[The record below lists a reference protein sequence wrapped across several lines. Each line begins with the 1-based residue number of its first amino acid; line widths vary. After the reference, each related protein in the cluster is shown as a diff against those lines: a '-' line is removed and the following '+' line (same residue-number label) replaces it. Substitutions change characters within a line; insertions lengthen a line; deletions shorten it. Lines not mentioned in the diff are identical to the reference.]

1 MNFFSNWGNKVAGP
15 KSRWVTLILWIIVVA
30 VLSMVWPSVN
40 SEESN
45 SNTLLPSDTMS
56 VQASKISNKQFP
68 NDAGNPLLIV
78 WYRKGGLTS
87 HDYQAIQKLYQNLK
101 NSPLKHQSFIP
112 PFAKLPPQA
121 LKGSASKDGKAIT
134 TPVFFHKN
142 SSVAE
147 LQNSLD
153 QLQTRI
159 NKQLGANPFKEKLS
173 SDGLHLR
180 FTGPVGIQT
189 DATKLFGKADITLL
203 ISTTLLVLI
212 LLILLYR
219 SPLLAVVPL
228 IGVGFAYG
236 LIGPALGFMS
246 SHGWITFDAQAVS
259 IMTVLLFGA
268 GTDYCLFL
276 VSRYRE
282 ELLHEENKYEALS
295 RAVKGTGGAIMMS
308 ALTVVLGLVT
318 LFLARYKSYDHFAA
332 PFSFAILVMG
342 IAALTLLP
350 ALLTLFGRV
359 SFFPF
364 IPRTEKMIKKLE
376 EKKGKSIRRP
386 KAKSRL
392 SQTVGHWVTEKPWT
406 IIIACVIVLGGL
418 ASFVPQMKYT
428 YGLLDSFPKTMPSR
442 QGFSIISNHFPPGE
456 LAPVNV
462 IVNTQGKNTNV
473 GSVLKK
479 LSFVKKVSDPQKG
492 VKNSD
497 FQQFQVTLAKDPYSP
512 DAIQMIP
519 KIKQKVV
526 NVASDVGIKNP
537 ASHVWIGGET
547 ATLYDTKQ
555 VTSRDQTI
563 IIPVVLTIIAIL
575 LLLYLRS
582 VVAMVYLLATVLLS
596 YFSALG
602 TGWLMIHYGFGTD
615 AIQGLI
621 PLYSFVFLVALG
633 EDYNI
638 FMISSIWNKRK
649 DRPLKQAISEGVA
662 QTGSVITSAGLIL
675 AGTFAVLA
683 VLPLQV
689 LVQFGTVTAI
699 GVLLDTFIV
708 RPLLVPAITTVLGR
722 FAFWPGSL
730 WRKDSKTG
738 D

>member
-1 MNFFSNWGNKVAGP
+1 M
-15 KSRWVTLILWIIVVA
+15 VVA

-40 SEESN
+40 KEETNSN
-45 SNTLLPSDTMS
+45 SLLPESAMS
-56 VQASKISNKQFP
+56 VQAAQLTKKQFP
-68 NDAGNPLLIV
+68 NAAGNPLLIV
-78 WYRKGGLTS
+78 WFRKGGLTS
-87 HDYQAIQKLYQNLK
+87 EDYHAIQQLYQNLHEH
-101 NSPLKHQSFIP
+101 PLKNQSFIP
-112 PFAKLPPQA
+112 PYYRLPAQA
-121 LKGSASKDGKAIT
+121 LKSSASDDGTAIT
-134 TPVFFHKN
+134 TPVFFDKQ
-142 SSVAE
+142 AE
-147 LQNSLD
+147 VD
-153 QLQTRI
+153 QLQSALDELKNRLKSQIGTD
-159 NKQLGANPFKEKLS
+159 PFAGKIS

-189 DATKLFGKADITLL
+189 DATQLFGQADITLL

-236 LIGPALGFMS
+236 LIGPALGYMA
-246 SHGWITFDAQAVS
+246 SHGWITLGAQAVS

-276 VSRYRE
+276 VSRYRD
-282 ELLHEENKYEALS
+282 ELLKEENKYEALR
-295 RAVKGTGGAIMMS
+295 RAVRGSGGAIAMS

-318 LFLARYKSYDHFAA
+318 LLLAHYKSFDQFAV

-342 IAALTLLP
+342 IGALTLLP
-350 ALLTLFGRV
+350 ALLALFGRI

-364 IPRTEKMIKKLE
+364 IPRTEKMIQARE
-376 EKKGKSIRRP
+376 AKKGKPLRRP
-386 KAKSRL
+386 KSHSRF
-392 SQTVGHWVTEKPWT
+392 SKAVGRWVTEKPWT

-418 ASFVPQMKYT
+418 ASFVPQMKFT
-428 YGLLDSFPKTMPSR
+428 YGLLDSFPQTMPSR
-442 QGFSIISNHFPPGE
+442 EGFSIISKHFPPGE
-456 LAPVNV
+456 LAPVEI
-462 IVNTQGKNTNV
+462 IVNTEGKDASIKTSLEN
-473 GSVLKK
+473 
-479 LSFVKKVSDPQKG
+479 LSFVKQVSDPRSG
-492 VKNSD
+492 EKNTD
-497 FQQFQVTLAKDPYSP
+497 YKQFQVTLDSDPYAP
-512 DAIQMIP
+512 KAIQSIP
-519 KIKQKVV
+519 KIKNKVV
-526 NVASDVGIKNP
+526 NAVSDAGISNP
-537 ASHVWIGGET
+537 SGHVWIGGET
-547 ATLYDTKQ
+547 ATLYDTKR
-555 VTSRDQTI
+555 VTSRDQSV
-563 IIPVVLTIIAIL
+563 IIPTVLIVIAVL

-596 YFSALG
+596 YLAALG
-602 TGWLMIHYGFGTD
+602 TGWLMIHFGFGTD

-638 FMISSIWNKRK
+638 FMISSIWIKSK
-649 DRPLKQAISEGVA
+649 DRPLKQAIFEGVA
-662 QTGSVITSAGLIL
+662 DTGSVITSAGLIL

-722 FAFWPGSL
+722 YAFWPGKL
-730 WRKDSKTG
+730 WKKKDVTG
-738 D
+738 G